1 MTSKFIKI
9 LSAGMIPL
17 IILGFINNQFA
28 LVFFLLYNLILIGLL
43 STDRIL
49 TPKESVLIIERI
61 SDDKLYFKDMNK
73 IEFKVKNIYEKPLKI
88 EIKDDFPSLHFNIH
102 SSELFKTVQPGQ
114 EEIFSYELIP
124 SKRGSYVFQNIYLRY
139 HGILGLCKKYAVIE
153 RPFEYKVYPNLK
165 NISRYRLII
174 QKNRL
179 LTAGNRKVSLRGMG
193 TEFESLKEYVE
204 GDDYRKINWMAT
216 ARENKLIVNQYEA
229 EKNQPV
235 YILIDTGRSMSYSI
249 RGYKKLDFSI
259 NAAIILSDI
268 VNQKGDNSGLMIFN
282 TEVSRIIPPGKGDSH
297 RNEIMEALYH
307 IEDTKLSS
315 DYQGAFLELANR
327 QKRRSIV
334 FIFTDFETG
343 EESKELIAAIP
354 ILSKRHVPVI
364 ITIENESLKT
374 ITLSDGNSLK
384 DTYNKAM
391 AEELLLNRK
400 NIIRSLNQHG
410 ILCIESPA
418 EDFAINTVNQYLL
431 LKQRGSA

>member
-374 ITLSDGNSLK
+374 ITLSDGNALK

>member
-73 IEFKVKNIYEKPLKI
+73 IEFKVKNTYEKPLKI

-114 EEIFSYELIP
+114 EELFSYELIP

-165 NISRYRLII
+165 NISRYRLIV

-282 TEVSRIIPPGKGDSH
+282 TEVSKIIPPGKGDSH

-364 ITIENESLKT
+364 ITIENESLKA
-374 ITLSDGNSLK
+374 ITLSDGNALK

-400 NIIRSLNQHG
+400 NIIRSLNQSG

>member
-1 MTSKFIKI
+1 
-9 LSAGMIPL
+9 
-17 IILGFINNQFA
+17 
-28 LVFFLLYNLILIGLL
+28 
-43 STDRIL
+43 
-49 TPKESVLIIERI
+49 
-61 SDDKLYFKDMNK
+61 
-73 IEFKVKNIYEKPLKI
+73 
-88 EIKDDFPSLHFNIH
+88 
-102 SSELFKTVQPGQ
+102 
-114 EEIFSYELIP
+114 
-124 SKRGSYVFQNIYLRY
+124 
-139 HGILGLCKKYAVIE
+139 
-153 RPFEYKVYPNLK
+153 
-165 NISRYRLII
+165 
-174 QKNRL
+174 
-179 LTAGNRKVSLRGMG
+179 MG

-282 TEVSRIIPPGKGDSH
+282 TEVSKIIPPGKGDSH

-364 ITIENESLKT
+364 ITIENESLKA
-374 ITLSDGNSLK
+374 ITLSDGNALK

-400 NIIRSLNQHG
+400 NIIRSLNQSG

>member
-165 NISRYRLII
+165 NISRYRLIV

-282 TEVSRIIPPGKGDSH
+282 TEVSKIIPPGKGDSH

-400 NIIRSLNQHG
+400 NIIRSLNQSG

>member
-73 IEFKVKNIYEKPLKI
+73 IEFKVKNTYEKPLKI

-114 EEIFSYELIP
+114 EAIFSYELIP

-165 NISRYRLII
+165 NISRYRLIV

-282 TEVSRIIPPGKGDSH
+282 TEVSKIIPPGKGDSH

-364 ITIENESLKT
+364 ITIENESLKA
-374 ITLSDGNSLK
+374 ITLSDGNALK

-400 NIIRSLNQHG
+400 NIIRSLNQSG

>member
-73 IEFKVKNIYEKPLKI
+73 IEFKVKNTYEKPLKI

-114 EEIFSYELIP
+114 EAIFSYELIP

-165 NISRYRLII
+165 NISRYRLIV

-282 TEVSRIIPPGKGDSH
+282 TEVSKIIPPGKGDSH

>member
-73 IEFKVKNIYEKPLKI
+73 IEFKVKNTYEKPLKI

-102 SSELFKTVQPGQ
+102 SSELFKIVQPGQ
-114 EEIFSYELIP
+114 EAIFSYELIP

-165 NISRYRLII
+165 NISRYRLIV

-249 RGYKKLDFSI
+249 KGYKKLDFSI

-282 TEVSRIIPPGKGDSH
+282 TEVSKIIPPGKGDSH

>member
-1 MTSKFIKI
+1 MTAKFLKI

-17 IILGFINNQFA
+17 IILGFLNNQLA

-43 STDRIL
+43 FADRIL
-49 TPKESVLIIERI
+49 TPKESVILVERMGE
-61 SDDKLYFKDMNK
+61 DKLYFKDINK
-73 IEFKVKNIYEKPLKI
+73 IEFKVKNTYEKPLKI
-88 EIKDDFPSLHFNIH
+88 ELKDDLPSLHFNIH
-102 SSELFKTVQPGQ
+102 SSGLLGTLEPGQ
-114 EEIFSYELIP
+114 EAVFSYELIP

-165 NISRYRLII
+165 NISKYRLIV

-179 LTAGNRKVSLRGMG
+179 LTAGNRRVSLRGMG

-282 TEVSRIIPPGKGDSH
+282 TEVSKIIPPGKGDSH
-297 RNEIMEALYH
+297 RNELMEALYH

-343 EESKELIAAIP
+343 EESKELISAIS

-364 ITIENESLKT
+364 ITIENESLKA
-374 ITLSDGNSLK
+374 ITLSDGNALK
-384 DTYNKAM
+384 DIYNKAM

-400 NIIRSLNQHG
+400 NIIRSLNQNG

>member
-114 EEIFSYELIP
+114 EELFSYELIP

-165 NISRYRLII
+165 NISRYRLIV

-282 TEVSRIIPPGKGDSH
+282 TEVSKIIPPGKGDSH

-364 ITIENESLKT
+364 ITIENESLKA

-400 NIIRSLNQHG
+400 NIIRSLNQSG